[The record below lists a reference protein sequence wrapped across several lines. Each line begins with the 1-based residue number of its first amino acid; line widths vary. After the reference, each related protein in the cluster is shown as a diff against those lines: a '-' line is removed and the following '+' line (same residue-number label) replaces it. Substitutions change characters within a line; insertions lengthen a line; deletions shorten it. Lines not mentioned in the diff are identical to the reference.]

1 MNKRSGPPGLP
12 TKPYMPHSPA
22 GPAASHGPGPAPPLP
37 NGPPPQQPY
46 GQVQGQDP
54 AAAHAAAWAA
64 YYQAQAQA
72 APAQQQAYAGPAQ
85 PGAPVG
91 AGGGNPYANYG
102 YGAGAQHSS
111 TYPQAA
117 QSAQPVAGPSQPYRP
132 PPNTQ
137 AYATAATQPSMPGY
151 PQQPQYPQQGQVY
164 SPQGAA
170 GYQTPQPQPQIQVR
184 PPYQNPQQPPQ
195 QGYAWG
201 APQQA
206 APTVP
211 TGPAYRPP
219 QVQPQAPQGYQTPQA
234 APFYPQQPSYNTP
247 TQPYRPPRTPQPVQ
261 NNSPYRP
268 PMGNQARPPRPPMS
282 TPPHPSGAGFP
293 PAKRPRFD
301 GPGGGV
307 NGGQPGGVAA
317 VGVGMNN
324 VRPPSGP
331 SMQTVRPPTA
341 PAAFGAGT
349 NGGQPG
355 FNTGV
360 SSRPSGIGRGGA
372 PIPVSRPPIHLGGG
386 GPPPQIG
393 LGVASRGVAGLRG
406 GLAGRGRGGGP
417 INAPRGPSGMRRP
430 DARSS
435 LPPKRDPGKEKAKEK
450 KREPELRTTMTDF
463 RIVGIEVKE
472 IGWSWGKVDGEEEVE
487 IKEEQNE
494 TGEGEEP
501 KAEPET
507 ASAEDSKPE
516 PDQASAEPAVTDND
530 SAEVKQEA
538 KNAKDEK
545 AAEGSVS
552 EEIIKTEATDA
563 ADAAPEA
570 NGEAAA
576 AAVEAVEEKRGE
588 KRKAKSPDA
597 EDETLSKKR
606 TPYLLTHNKP
616 NHTAS
621 TTGTPGETYDSNQ
634 NRFRI
639 YFDSPPELDR
649 IPKAERKNAAA
660 HAAINPH
667 KRGRRES
674 SSVAPSRVGDAAQ
687 EQQEE
692 EVSTQ
697 DAASV
702 QPDAV
707 ETAAEGVAADTKDEQ
722 AKGDEGA
729 TAVEVVE
736 QAAEDMSLTAAL
748 ADPVESLDV
757 VVAVVADEVPAASE
771 QAIAPEASDRTQPES
786 AASTE
791 IQSQEAVAAEQ
802 IEEALVEPQVA
813 EADNQQAEA
822 TEATQ
827 EAGDISMLTDPGV
840 IAALAEVD
848 VEPTP
853 DPADLNEEHTAP
865 HEARTEENG
874 ETGQVTTDEPAADA
888 TDVNGEHP
896 PTEVS
901 AEEVAA
907 SLAQSAEATASAY
920 KTRARRLSSVSNA
933 SHYTGTGT
941 LAGDAPAITG
951 TDIVPSTN
959 RLSILYEKSSR
970 RICLDSDVVEKVR
983 IWRKE
988 GRIEVEFKA
997 LVGEEKTEG
1006 EETIIDLPKG
1016 ILIENY
1022 DTTDQ
1027 RFVPLS
1033 RAHLSSFYSS
1043 DDVPTAEGS
1052 SIPPFHKSFL
1062 PHVSSGETANGNGTE
1077 TDQKSSSTTGVVLTV
1092 YLNKKNPLSEPK
1104 WCRTNSADG
1113 WLLEQFGVSAKK
1125 DGKDGWTGK
1134 LEVMDPDPAPTL
1146 KSILESWSST
1156 STAGTSSSRQT
1167 FITSLLSSP
1176 LDTLEILLRLT
1187 RGERNT
1193 SYSPS
1198 STSAALASAVRSDS
1212 PYASHQTH
1220 VSLAVLA
1227 MYRLTTDYAERVGG
1241 SAEKSIVEE
1250 KVGDIIRSLPSGMI
1264 HRSLEGMWRE
1274 WSVGENEGTQKKSRA

>member
-1 MNKRSGPPGLP
+1 MNKRTVSTGLP
-12 TKPYMPHSPA
+12 TKPYMQHAPA
-22 GPAASHGPGPAPPLP
+22 GLAAHGPGPAPPLP
-37 NGPPPQQPY
+37 SGPPPQQAY

-72 APAQQQAYAGPAQ
+72 APPQQAYAGPVQ
-85 PGAPVG
+85 LGAPV
-91 AGGGNPYANYG
+91 AGGGANPYANYG

-111 TYPQAA
+111 TYPQAV
-117 QSAQPVAGPSQPYRP
+117 QPAQPVAGPSQPYRP

-151 PQQPQYPQQGQVY
+151 SQQPQYAQQGQVY

-170 GYQTPQPQPQIQVR
+170 GYQTPQPQPR
-184 PPYQNPQQPPQ
+184 PPYQTPQQPVQ

-201 APQQA
+201 APQQP
-206 APTVP
+206 APAVP

-219 QVQPQAPQGYQTPQA
+219 QAQPQA

-247 TQPYRPPRTPQPVQ
+247 AQPYRPPRTPQPGQ

-268 PMGNQARPPRPPMS
+268 PMGNQPRPPRPSMS

-307 NGGQPGGVAA
+307 NGGQPGGAAA

-331 SMQTVRPPTA
+331 SMQNVRPPTA
-341 PAAFGAGT
+341 PAAFAAGT

-360 SSRPSGIGRGGA
+360 PSRPSGIGRGGA

-393 LGVASRGVAGLRG
+393 LGGASRGVAPLRG

-417 INAPRGPSGMRRP
+417 MNAPRGPSGMRRP
-430 DARSS
+430 DTRSS
-435 LPPKRDPGKEKAKEK
+435 LPPKKDPGKEKVKDK
-450 KREPELRTTMTDF
+450 KREVELRTTMTDF

-472 IGWSWGKVDGEEEVE
+472 IGWSWGKINGHDEVEVKAEKEEHNGTGENLKEDIDVAVAQEVKAESGEEKSDATEAENGPVE
-487 IKEEQNE
+487 TKQEGDAAQNQHVTEEAVPEEAVKTE
-494 TGEGEEP
+494 TTEETDVL
-501 KAEPET
+501 ADTNGDVT
-507 ASAEDSKPE
+507 AS
-516 PDQASAEPAVTDND
+516 
-530 SAEVKQEA
+530 
-538 KNAKDEK
+538 
-545 AAEGSVS
+545 
-552 EEIIKTEATDA
+552 
-563 ADAAPEA
+563 
-570 NGEAAA
+570 
-576 AAVEAVEEKRGE
+576 AVEAVEEKRGE
-588 KRKAKSPDA
+588 KRKAKTPDA

-616 NHTAS
+616 NHS
-621 TTGTPGETYDSNQ
+621 TTTAGAPGETFDSNQ

-660 HAAINPH
+660 QAAANPH

-674 SSVAPSRVGDAAQ
+674 SSVAPSRAGDATQ

-692 EVSTQ
+692 QLLAQDTVGEEAAAAESGPDGPADETKEDEIKENGENVGGESVAQTEGLSEVAEGSA
-697 DAASV
+697 DPIEIAEIASV
-702 QPDAV
+702 VPDAP
-707 ETAAEGVAADTKDEQ
+707 AAGHEANAEHMQPESVHSEIPAEASLAPADEQ
-722 AKGDEGA
+722 AEG
-729 TAVEVVE
+729 TVEVHDAANADPGAEQVE
-736 QAAEDMSLTAAL
+736 AAET
-748 ADPVESLDV
+748 
-757 VVAVVADEVPAASE
+757 
-771 QAIAPEASDRTQPES
+771 
-786 AASTE
+786 
-791 IQSQEAVAAEQ
+791 
-802 IEEALVEPQVA
+802 
-813 EADNQQAEA
+813 
-822 TEATQ
+822 TQ
-827 EAGDISMLTDPGV
+827 EAGDMSMLTDPGIIGEISGSEV
-840 IAALAEVD
+840 ESSLDNIAQ
-848 VEPTP
+848 
-853 DPADLNEEHTAP
+853 
-865 HEARTEENG
+865 NG
-874 ETGQVTTDEPAADA
+874 EVPSTIQALTVAGGQTEQSTADITAVDEANESTVDPSTDLPDDGEA
-888 TDVNGEHP
+888 TSSIP
-896 PTEVS
+896 
-901 AEEVAA
+901 
-907 SLAQSAEATASAY
+907 SAEATASAL
-920 KTRARRLSSVSNA
+920 KTSARRLSSVSNA
-933 SHYTGTGT
+933 SQNTSTVV
-941 LAGDAPAITG
+941 GDVPNIVG

-988 GRIEVEFKA
+988 GRIEVEFKH
-997 LVGEEKTEG
+997 LVGEQRTEG
-1006 EETIIDLPKG
+1006 EETVIDLPKG

-1027 RFVPLS
+1027 RFVPLT
-1033 RAHLSSFYSS
+1033 RARLSSFYPS
-1043 DDVPTAEGS
+1043 DTPTAEGS

-1062 PHVSSGETANGNGTE
+1062 PKSTESTEASSDVPFNGTVPE
-1077 TDQKSSSTTGVVLTV
+1077 LDNKNGSTSGGVVLTV

-1113 WLLEQFGVSAKK
+1113 WLLEQFGVSARK
-1125 DGKDGWTGK
+1125 DGQEGWTGK

-1156 STAGTSSSRQT
+1156 STAGTSASRQDFT
-1167 FITSLLSSP
+1167 ASLLSSP

-1193 SYSPS
+1193 PYSPS

-1227 MYRLTTDYAERVGG
+1227 MYRLTTDYAEKLGG
-1241 SAEKSIVEE
+1241 SAEKTMVEE

-1274 WSVGENEGTQKKSRA
+1274 WSASKKDASQAK